1 MPFFQAKART
11 AEKYIAGIGVSGA
24 LMGSAS
30 VLFVILIG
38 LVTFNA
44 WPLDGGPQRGGGGEV
59 PVASNQAS
67 PVPAARR
74 GPFTSAT
81 RLAGTAGGGGQPTAA
96 RDGGAADGNGG
107 LPTGDGGSGF
117 GLGGE
122 APAVQPAPA
131 PSGPPQPRN
140 AISRTVSDV
149 GTTVEGSTDN
159 LGDALG
165 GSSGSGLGG
174 VVGATGR
181 ALNDGLLS
189 LADSP

>member
-1 MPFFQAKART
+1 LPFFQAKART

-24 LMGSAS
+24 LIGSAS

-44 WPLDGGPQRGGGGEV
+44 WPLDGGPRRGGGGEV
-59 PVASNQAS
+59 PVASNEAS

-74 GPFTSAT
+74 GPFTSTT
-81 RLAGTAGGGGQPTAA
+81 RLAGAQPTGA
-96 RDGGAADGNGG
+96 RGGGAADGNGG
-107 LPTGDGGSGF
+107 LPTGDGGSGS

-149 GTTVEGSTDN
+149 GTTVEGSTDS

-165 GSSGSGLGG
+165 GSSGSAVGG

-181 ALNDGLLS
+181 AVNDGLQS
-189 LADSP
+189 LAVSP